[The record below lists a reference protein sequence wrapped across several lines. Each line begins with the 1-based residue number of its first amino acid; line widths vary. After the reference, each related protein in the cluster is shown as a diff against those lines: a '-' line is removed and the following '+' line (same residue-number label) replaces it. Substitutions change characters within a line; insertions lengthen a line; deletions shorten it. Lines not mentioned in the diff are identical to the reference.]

1 MKIYTFSTGSED
13 LAPGLRAIA
22 RIRHPP
28 MPIPGKPGK
37 VAADWHPVIFH
48 AATEEAAY
56 EAAQAWWDAE
66 LAKERAKAANAATR
80 AEKMRKK
87 PKGVQTADTPEP
99 APEDDDPGPIL

>member
-1 MKIYTFSTGSED
+1 MKIHTFSTGSED

-22 RIRHPP
+22 RIRHASDWL
-28 MPIPGKPGK
+28 PI
-37 VAADWHPVIFH
+37 IFH
-48 AATEEAAY
+48 AATEEAAH

-99 APEDDDPGPIL
+99 EPVDDDPGPIL

>member
-1 MKIYTFSTGSED
+1 
-13 LAPGLRAIA
+13 
-22 RIRHPP
+22 

-87 PKGVQTADTPEP
+87 PKGIQTADTPAPE
-99 APEDDDPGPIL
+99 PEDDDPGPIL

>member
-22 RIRHPP
+22 RIRHP
-28 MPIPGKPGK
+28 MPAKQGKMRD
-37 VAADWHPVIFH
+37 DWLPIIFH
-48 AATEEAAY
+48 AATEEAAH

-87 PKGVQTADTPEP
+87 PKGVAMTETPAPE
-99 APEDDDPGPIL
+99 PEDDDPGPIL

>member
-22 RIRHPP
+22 RIRN
-28 MPIPGKPGK
+28 GS
-37 VAADWHPVIFH
+37 DWHPVIFH
-48 AATEEAAY
+48 AATEEDARI
-56 EAAQAWWDAE
+56 AAQTWWDAE

>member
-1 MKIYTFSTGSED
+1 MKIHTFSTGSED

-22 RIRHPP
+22 RIRN
-28 MPIPGKPGK
+28 G
-37 VAADWHPVIFH
+37 ADWHPVIFH

-87 PKGVQTADTPEP
+87 PKGVDGVEAPAPE
-99 APEDDDPGPIL
+99 PEDDDPGPIL